1 MDRKDATS
9 VKTGRRVTRWEALKD
24 GFDET
29 VKSIPIG
36 SKVQVYCVGGYGFW
50 SSSDY
55 AHRIYSDL
63 KKISSDADRSRLVED
78 VFSWGR
84 PTGGTPLYDALFYA
98 CEDVQNFV
106 RAGGNACVVVLDA
119 AKVTFGDNVFVGPG
133 CGFYT
138 AGHPLDAER
147 RNVGLEYA
155 KPITVGDNVWIGGNC
170 TILPGVTIGE
180 GSVVA
185 AGAVVAKDVPPR
197 TVVGGI
203 PAKVIKKI

>member
-1 MDRKDATS
+1 MTRKT
-9 VKTGRRVTRWEALKD
+9 
-24 GFDET
+24 
-29 VKSIPIG
+29 
-36 SKVQVYCVGGYGFW
+36 YC
-50 SSSDY
+50 
-55 AHRIYSDL
+55 
-63 KKISSDADRSRLVED
+63 
-78 VFSWGR
+78 
-84 PTGGTPLYDALFYA
+84 
-98 CEDVQNFV
+98 
-106 RAGGNACVVVLDA
+106 GNLLWQSGLTLLASGLVVLDA

>member
-1 MDRKDATS
+1 MTAKELRDAGELYDANYDKRLLKEMEECKD
-9 VKTGRRVTRWEALKD
+9 KCH
-24 GFDET
+24 
-29 VKSIPIG
+29 
-36 SKVQVYCVGGYGFW
+36 VYN
-50 SSSDY
+50 SLLP
-55 AHRIYSDL
+55 SDL
-63 KKISSDADRSRLVED
+63 KAKTECLGSIVSRMGAGCRIMSPFWCDYGYNIVLGD
-78 VFSWGR
+78 N
-84 PTGGTPLYDALFYA
+84 FYA
-98 CEDVQNFV
+98 NH
-106 RAGGNACVVVLDA
+106 GLVVLDA